1 VTGLRRALKAIAGI
15 AILVVLVVIVNS
27 WMGQY
32 RIAAQRVAK
41 EATSTVEATSTATA
55 TSTPTPVAQ
64 VVPLLVARD
73 VPLRTA
79 PASKAKV
86 VRMLKKGEKLT
97 VVSSQLP
104 WIRVRDGA
112 GRSGYVL
119 NDSHVKPAQ

>member
-1 VTGLRRALKAIAGI
+1 MTGLKRALKAIAGI
-15 AILVVLVVIVNS
+15 AVLVVLVVIVNS

-32 RIAAQRVAK
+32 RIAAQRAAK
-41 EATSTVEATSTATA
+41 ETTTTVEATATA
-55 TSTPTPVAQ
+55 AATSTPVAQ

-79 PASKAKV
+79 PASGAKV

-104 WIRVRDGA
+104 WIRVRDVA
-112 GRSGYVL
+112 GRTGYLL

>member
-15 AILVVLVVIVNS
+15 AVLVVLVVIVNS

-32 RIAAQRVAK
+32 RIAAQRAAK
-41 EATSTVEATSTATA
+41 ETTSTVEATATATA
-55 TSTPTPVAQ
+55 TSTPVAQ
-64 VVPLLVARD
+64 VVPLLVVRD

-104 WIRVRDGA
+104 WIRVRDVA
-112 GRSGYVL
+112 GRTGYLL